1 MKTSTK
7 NGIDYNIG
15 LIDQHFQLIARGAD
29 THMHVTTSSA
39 TGDMT
44 SESGRDLI
52 RLNRRD
58 DIHIN
63 ALMSQNISGNPAIST
78 IVAKT
83 DQYKNAIGVE
93 L

>member
-1 MKTSTK
+1 MKTGTK
-7 NGIDYNIG
+7 NGIDYNIS
-15 LIDQHFQLIARGAD
+15 LINQHLQLITRGAD
-29 THMHVTTSSA
+29 THMHVATSSTTS
-39 TGDMT
+39 DMT

-58 DIHIN
+58 DIYIN
-63 ALMSQNISGNPAIST
+63 ALMRQNVSGNPAISA

>member
-1 MKTSTK
+1 MKTGTK
-7 NGIDYNIG
+7 NGIDYNIS
-15 LIDQHFQLIARGAD
+15 IINQHLQLITRGTD
-29 THMHVTTSSA
+29 THVHVAASSA

-58 DIHIN
+58 DIYIN
-63 ALMSQNISGNPAIST
+63 ALMRQNVSGNPAIST

-83 DQYKNAIGVE
+83 DQYKNAIGIE

>member
-7 NGIDYNIG
+7 NGIDYNIS
-15 LIDQHFQLIARGAD
+15 LIDQHLQLITRGAD
-29 THMHVTTSSA
+29 THVHVAASSTA
-39 TGDMT
+39 SNMA

-58 DIHIN
+58 DININ
-63 ALMSQNISGNPAIST
+63 ALMRQNVSGNPAISA
-78 IVAKT
+78 IIAKT

>member
-7 NGIDYNIG
+7 NGIDYNIS
-15 LIDQHFQLIARGAD
+15 LIDQHLQLITRGAD
-29 THMHVTTSSA
+29 THMHVATSSA

-52 RLNRRD
+52 RLNRGD
-58 DIHIN
+58 DIYIN
-63 ALMSQNISGNPAIST
+63 ALMSQNVSGNPAISA

>member
-1 MKTSTK
+1 MKTGTK
-7 NGIDYNIG
+7 NGIDYNIS
-15 LIDQHFQLIARGAD
+15 LINQHLQLITRGAD
-29 THMHVTTSSA
+29 THMHVATSST

-58 DIHIN
+58 DIYIN
-63 ALMSQNISGNPAIST
+63 ALMRQNVSGNPAISA

-83 DQYKNAIGVE
+83 DQYKNTIGVE